1 MRFATEATGAMVF
14 KKITLI
20 GSSEEGFE
28 EATNNAIDRAEQ
40 TLDNLKWIEVDD
52 LSVELASVEGRQY
65 QAEVTV
71 AFELEE

>member
-1 MRFATEATGAMVF
+1 MVF
-14 KKITLI
+14 KKIKLI
-20 GSSEEGFE
+20 GASEEGFE

-40 TLDNLKWIEVDD
+40 TLENLKWIEVDD